1 MDTQKLRQR
10 ILDLAIR
17 GKLVPQDPNDEPAS
31 VLLDRIRAEKECL
44 IAEGKIKRP
53 KAKKSTDK
61 SHYQNFTPPF
71 DIPDSWQWVRL
82 EDICTIKG
90 GKRIPKGKGFSEI
103 PTQHIYI
110 RVTNMKSNTIISDD
124 LKYIEEE
131 VYKEIKN
138 YTISKDDLYLT
149 IAGTIGAVGI
159 VPNELD
165 GMNLT
170 ENAAKL
176 TNILIDKEYLMYVLL
191 STASQ
196 DHFSSKF
203 HQVAQPKLSI
213 ETASTTIIPV
223 PPIAEQYRIVNNIK
237 TFLSELHKL
246 ENGSR
251 NLKQAIASVKAKI
264 LDLAMQGKLVSQEPT
279 DEPAA
284 DMLRRVNPKAKIIT
298 DNPHS
303 RNLPTNWI
311 LCRFGDIADISR
323 GGSPRPIK
331 SYITN
336 DCNGINW
343 IKIGDADGKYIN
355 STKEKIIPA
364 GVKMSREVKKGEILL
379 TNSMSFGKP
388 YILNINGCIHDGWL
402 VLSPKGN
409 SYDKDF
415 LYYLLSSKIAY
426 SQFAEQ
432 AGGAVV
438 SNLNSDKVANT
449 LFPLL
454 SISEQQRIVG
464 KIEELYS
471 VLDEIEASL
480 QS

>member
-1 MDTQKLRQR
+1 MSC
-10 ILDLAIR
+10 IH
-17 GKLVPQDPNDEPAS
+17 
-31 VLLDRIRAEKECL
+31 LLYC
-44 IAEGKIKRP
+44 
-53 KAKKSTDK
+53 DK
-61 SHYQNFTPPF
+61 SHYQQFTPPF
-71 DIPDSWQWVRL
+71 DIPESWQWVKIDEIASSNIGL
-82 EDICTIKG
+82 TYSPQDI
-90 GKRIPKGKGFSEI
+90 
-103 PTQHIYI
+103 
-110 RVTNMKSNTIISDD
+110 VDD
-124 LKYIEEE
+124 GVP
-131 VYKEIKN
+131 VYR
-138 YTISKDDLYLT
+138 S
-149 IAGTIGAVGI
+149 
-159 VPNELD
+159 
-165 GMNLT
+165 
-170 ENAAKL
+170 
-176 TNILIDKEYLMYVLL
+176 
-191 STASQ
+191 
-196 DHFSSKF
+196 
-203 HQVAQPKLSI
+203 
-213 ETASTTIIPV
+213 
-223 PPIAEQYRIVNNIK
+223 NNIRDNK
-237 TFLSELHKL
+237 ICLDDIVYVSCPIL
-246 ENGSR
+246 EKQYLNNGDLLICARNGSR
-251 NLKQAIASVKAKI
+251 RLVGKNVIIENLERPTSFGAFMAVCRSCYNPWIKLLLDSAYFNSYLDESNSTAINQITQKMLLDFILPLPPKEEQSRIISAFHSIVGVIDGIDQSKKNLSESIANLKSKI
-264 LDLAMQGKLVSQEPT
+264 LDLAMQGKLVPQDPA

-284 DMLRRVNPKAKIIT
+284 EMLRRVNPKAKIIT

>member
-17 GKLVPQDPNDEPAS
+17 GKLLPQDPNDEPAS
-31 VLLDRIRAEKECL
+31 VLLDRIRAEKERL
-44 IAEGKIKRP
+44 IAEGKLKRP

-61 SHYQNFTPPF
+61 SHYQKFE
-71 DIPDSWQWVRL
+71 IPDTWVWTTL
-82 EDICTIKG
+82 GEIFSMQA
-90 GKRIPKGKGFSEI
+90 GKSIHSQDLSSFSEDC
-103 PTQHIYI
+103 PYPCYGGNGI
-110 RVTNMKSNTIISDD
+110 RGFLPIFSHQGTYPIIGRQGALCGNINIAQGPFYATEHAVVVESFANTNTFLWAFFLEYLNLNQYATSTAQPGLSVAK
-124 LKYIEEE
+124 IEEVPIPLPPIE
-131 VYKEIKN
+131 EQERIVSKIHKWFGLIEHIGN
-138 YTISKDDLYLT
+138 ATTSLLDTISLT
-149 IAGTIGAVGI
+149 
-159 VPNELD
+159 
-165 GMNLT
+165 
-170 ENAAKL
+170 K
-176 TNILIDKEYLMYVLL
+176 
-191 STASQ
+191 S
-196 DHFSSKF
+196 
-203 HQVAQPKLSI
+203 
-213 ETASTTIIPV
+213 
-223 PPIAEQYRIVNNIK
+223 
-237 TFLSELHKL
+237 
-246 ENGSR
+246 
-251 NLKQAIASVKAKI
+251 KI
-264 LDLAMQGKLVSQEPT
+264 LDLAMQGKLVPQEPS

-284 DMLRRVNPKAKIIT
+284 DMLRRINPKAKIIT